1 MWAGRRPATLGPM
14 TKPTPAHPSELRRVI
29 TLLLVNL
36 GLTALL
42 AIVCVI
48 FRTSLVDYQIQR
60 MGLADTESV
69 RSGLSAGIW
78 SRVGV
83 VAIVGVVYA
92 FLIPRLRLGR
102 RRAYVRVL
110 VLSVVSLAGIAY
122 SLATAQ
128 YPVWI
133 DVEQVVQAVVVAALL
148 WAATRP
154 AVRRHFATSRAPA
167 ADGGR

>member
-1 MWAGRRPATLGPM
+1 MWSGYRPATLDTM

-29 TLLLVNL
+29 ALLLVNL

-42 AIVCVI
+42 AVLSVI
-48 FRTSLVDYQIQR
+48 FRTSLVDYQLQR
-60 MGLADTESV
+60 MGLPDTESV
-69 RSGLSAGIW
+69 RSGLSVGIW

-102 RRAYVRVL
+102 RRAYVL

-122 SLATAQ
+122 ALTSGQ

-133 DVEQVVQAVVVAALL
+133 DVEQVVQALVVLTLL

-154 AVRRHFATSRAPA
+154 AVRRHFSTTTGAPA
-167 ADGGR
+167 AGGSR

>member
-1 MWAGRRPATLGPM
+1 MWGDRGPGTLGRM
-14 TKPTPAHPSELRRVI
+14 TKPTPAHPAELRRVI
-29 TLLLVNL
+29 ALLLVNL

-42 AIVCVI
+42 AVLCLV
-48 FRTSLVDYQIQR
+48 FRTSLIDYQVQR
-60 MGLADTESV
+60 MGLPDTGSV
-69 RSGLSAGIW
+69 RSGLSAGVW

-83 VAIVGVVYA
+83 VAVIGVVYA

-102 RRAYVRVL
+102 RRAYIRVL

-122 SLATAQ
+122 TLVTAQ
-128 YPVWI
+128 YPAWV
-133 DVEQVVQAVVVAALL
+133 DVEQVVQALVVLALL

-154 AVRRHFATSRAPA
+154 AVRRHFATTGDPA

>member
-1 MWAGRRPATLGPM
+1 M
-14 TKPTPAHPSELRRVI
+14 TKPTSAHPSELRRVI
-29 TLLLVNL
+29 ALLLVNL
-36 GLTALL
+36 ELTAVL
-42 AIVCVI
+42 AILSVI

-60 MGLADTESV
+60 MGLPDTESV
-69 RSGLSAGIW
+69 RSGLDIGIW

-122 SLATAQ
+122 ALVSGR

-133 DVEQVVQAVVVAALL
+133 DVEQVVQAVVLLSIL
-148 WAATRP
+148 WAVTRP
-154 AVRRHFATSRAPA
+154 VVRRHFATTGAPA
-167 ADGGR
+167 ADGSR

>member
-1 MWAGRRPATLGPM
+1 M
-14 TKPTPAHPSELRRVI
+14 TNPTRAHPSELRRVI

-42 AIVCVI
+42 AILSVI
-48 FRTSLVDYQIQR
+48 FRTSLIDYQIQR
-60 MGLADTESV
+60 MGLPDTDSA
-69 RSGLSAGIW
+69 RSGLNVGIW

-83 VAIVGVVYA
+83 VAIVGLVYA

-102 RRAYVRVL
+102 RRAYIRVL

-133 DVEQVVQAVVVAALL
+133 DVEQVVQAVVLVAIL
-148 WAATRP
+148 WAVTRP
-154 AVRRHFATSRAPA
+154 AVRRHFAATTGAPA
-167 ADGGR
+167 AGGSR

>member
-1 MWAGRRPATLGPM
+1 M
-14 TKPTPAHPSELRRVI
+14 TNPTDGHPSELRRVI

-42 AIVCVI
+42 AILCVI

-60 MGLADTESV
+60 MGVPDTESV
-69 RSGLSAGIW
+69 RSGLNVSVW

-83 VAIVGVVYA
+83 VAIIGVVYA
-92 FLIPRLRLGR
+92 ILIPRLRLGR

-128 YPVWI
+128 YPVWV
-133 DVEQVVQAVVVAALL
+133 DVEQVGQAIVVAALL

-154 AVRRHFATSRAPA
+154 AVRRHFAPTTGAPA